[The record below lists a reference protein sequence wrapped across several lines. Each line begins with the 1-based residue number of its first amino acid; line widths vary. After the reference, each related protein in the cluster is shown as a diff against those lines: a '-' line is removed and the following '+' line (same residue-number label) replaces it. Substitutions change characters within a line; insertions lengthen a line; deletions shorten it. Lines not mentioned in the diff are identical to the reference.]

1 MISWICYDIL
11 LYRIVSQY
19 CLQWCCVR
27 RFSSDPLEQVMRE
40 RARGRGEGGTARQH
54 TEPVSPPLSLPPL
67 SLSSLS
73 PGLGIDEWEDRGGQD
88 SPLCGGTAIQRVV
101 WCGVVWCWLE
111 WSGWWLLTAG
121 SRPPALAAPQPAVR
135 GGQPG
140 RQHTAGA
147 QYYPVLQGTRPVI
160 THTLHLTP
168 YFSHLTPPPRS
179 KTATLMVCVLLQL
192 RP

>member
-101 WCGVVWCWLE
+101 WCGVVLAGVEWLVAPH
-111 WSGWWLLTAG
+111 SRQPPPSPG
-121 SRPPALAAPQPAVR
+121 RPPASSEGRAA
-135 GGQPG
+135 
-140 RQHTAGA
+140 RQTTHSWG
-147 QYYPVLQGTRPVI
+147 PVLPSTTGN
-160 THTLHLTP
+160 
-168 YFSHLTPPPRS
+168 
-179 KTATLMVCVLLQL
+179 
-192 RP
+192 